1 MALITESKLLTDV
14 ALQNRVTMA
23 IIHCAYGVVAEP
35 PDVPNHANRLALA
48 KNAMMDPTGF
58 TRSFYPYT
66 VVQPGIVEN
75 GADSSLI
82 PDDTITYAVL
92 GLWDTIAN
100 ITVPQPTP
108 GMMAIPILSPPPI
121 PMPPPLV

>member
-14 ALQNRVTMA
+14 ALQNRVTMS

-35 PDVPNHANRLALA
+35 PETPNHANRLALA
-48 KNAMMDPTGF
+48 KNAMTDPAAF
-58 TRSFYPYT
+58 TRSFYPY
-66 VVQPGIVEN
+66 VCVQPGIVEN

-82 PDDTITYAVL
+82 PDDTIIYAVL

-100 ITVPQPTP
+100 ITVPQTGPLMGLP
-108 GMMAIPILSPPPI
+108 VLSPPPI
-121 PMPPPLV
+121 PTPPMLT